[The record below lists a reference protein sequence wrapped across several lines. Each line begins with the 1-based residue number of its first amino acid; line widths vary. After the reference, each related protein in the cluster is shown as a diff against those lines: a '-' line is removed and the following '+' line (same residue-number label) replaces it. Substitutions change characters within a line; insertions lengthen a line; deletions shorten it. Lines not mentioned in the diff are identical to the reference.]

1 MRNLLLICFSVI
13 ALSGCS
19 SAPPLN
25 FTVQSIQPANH
36 KIDAE
41 LKSVSV
47 SLATD
52 AEKKGNI
59 EAGMEIL
66 PQLWKASLDD
76 ALARNTAFKD
86 DASKKVNIVV
96 KVLAMNLPSIG
107 TTMTS
112 TSIAQYQIIDRE
124 NGKALYTKEISAD
137 GVVPFSYSLMGSIRS
152 RESINRAVQNNIAAF
167 LTELDNVNI
176 EK

>member
-1 MRNLLLICFSVI
+1 MRKLLLICFSII

-25 FTVQSIQPANH
+25 FTVQNIQPTNH
-36 KIDAE
+36 
-41 LKSVSV
+41 
-47 SLATD
+47 
-52 AEKKGNI
+52 KKGNI

-107 TTMTS
+107 ATMTS